1 MKKKEKI
8 SSLADDWSEGET
20 EEKKHQN
27 LRKKETIRK
36 KLKAKINRKQKRR
49 EKNVKIIGR

>member
-8 SSLADDWSEGET
+8 SSLADDCSEGET

-36 KLKAKINRKQKRR
+36 KLKTKKIENKND
-49 EKNVKIIGR
+49 EKKM

>member
-8 SSLADDWSEGET
+8 SSLADGCSEGET

-36 KLKAKINRKQKRR
+36 KVKNKND
-49 EKNVKIIGR
+49 EKKM

>member
-8 SSLADDWSEGET
+8 SSLADDCSEGET

-36 KLKAKINRKQKRR
+36 KV
-49 EKNVKIIGR
+49 KNKK